1 MDIKAFFDPATYTL
15 TYVVSDPAT
24 RDAVIIDPVLD
35 YDPAASTTS
44 TSSVEEVI
52 AFVRTER
59 LRVRYVLE
67 THAHADHLSSSQ
79 RLKAE
84 FPDAVL
90 AIGEKI
96 TVVQALFKGLFNLP
110 EDFATD
116 GSQFDRLLADG
127 EEVQAGSLRFKVLHS
142 PGHTPADAVYLFGDA
157 LFTGDVMFMP
167 DFGTGRCDFPGGSAE
182 AMYDSIQKLYQTL
195 PDATRVF
202 VGHDYQ
208 PGGRELAYETSIG
221 EQKRSNVQLPSERS
235 RADFVRW
242 RSERDA
248 ALTAPRLLLPSVQV
262 NIAAGRLPDPAPNG
276 VRYLQ
281 IPINLQQPEASEA
294 AQPEPKRKAS

>member
-1 MDIKAFFDPATYTL
+1 MDIKAFYDPATNTL
-15 TYVVSDPAT
+15 TYAVSDPAT

-35 YDPAASTTS
+35 YDPAGSATS
-44 TSSVEEVI
+44 TASVEEVI
-52 AFVRTER
+52 AHVRAQK
-59 LRVRYVLE
+59 LKVRYILE

-84 FPDAVL
+84 FPGAVL
-90 AIGEKI
+90 AIGDQI
-96 TVVQALFKGLFNLP
+96 TKVQALFKGLFNLP
-110 EDFATD
+110 ERFATD

-127 EEVQAGSLRFKVLHS
+127 EQVAAGSLSFKVLHS

-182 AMYDSIQKLYQTL
+182 AMYDSITRLYASL
-195 PDATRVF
+195 PDETRVF

-208 PGGRELAYETSIG
+208 PGGRALAYETTIG
-221 EQKRSNVQLPSERS
+221 DQKRSNVQLPVGRS
-235 RADFVRW
+235 RPDFVRW
-242 RSERDA
+242 RMERDA
-248 ALTAPRLLLPSVQV
+248 TLTAPRLLLPSVQI
-262 NIAAGRLPDPAPNG
+262 NIAAGRLPEPAPNG

-281 IPINLQQPEASEA
+281 IPINLLQPEASEQ
-294 AQPEPKRKAS
+294 AQPQPKRKAS